1 MAGRTKRSCRH
12 PLRSPPPL
20 LPYSVEKKKEFHSHS
35 ADALCRRRRRPLL
48 KPNGRLQFFPF
59 STASKIEVQI
69 KLPFTSEEER
79 GRGKGRSIEGY
90 RHFHKR
96 ADMYIYIYMR
106 KHILLAALRS
116 RYFSTPSSAFFSFF
130 GFLQGRELHTSVR
143 PFFLYYTHV
152 HRVTAVA
159 SEFSDSPWNTA
170 AAAALLLSSAVL
182 PEDAPYAAVGRYK
195 IEARDYRWGA
205 VLCHHSMATT
215 MVGQRLR

>member
-116 RYFSTPSSAFFSFF
+116 RYFSTPSSAFFFVLWYSAGEGAAHICSPLFS
-130 GFLQGRELHTSVR
+130 L
-143 PFFLYYTHV
+143 LYTRAQSHCRCFRILRFAMEY
-152 HRVTAVA
+152 RCC
-159 SEFSDSPWNTA
+159 SCSSLE
-170 AAAALLLSSAVL
+170 LSSS
-182 PEDAPYAAVGRYK
+182 PRRRSIRRG
-195 IEARDYRWGA
+195 GA
-205 VLCHHSMATT
+205 V
-215 MVGQRLR
+215 